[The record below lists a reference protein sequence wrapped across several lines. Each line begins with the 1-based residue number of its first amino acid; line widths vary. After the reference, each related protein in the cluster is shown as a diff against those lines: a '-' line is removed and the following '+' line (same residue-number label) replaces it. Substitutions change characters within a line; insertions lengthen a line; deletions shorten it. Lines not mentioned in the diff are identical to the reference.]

1 MVKMTETTMPP
12 GYTLGDFVSKHEKWP
27 DVDEY
32 IIKLYFVNPNTKD
45 KWSLFIRLDECEM
58 HSVMGLILT
67 PDKVL
72 LHLLENNTKK
82 VFRNTDIFKF
92 PVHTIYEDWD
102 EVSLPGVVNPVIKY
116 RKQMLYRAL
125 MCEII

>member
-1 MVKMTETTMPP
+1 MVRTTETTMPP
-12 GYTLGDFVSKHEKWP
+12 GYTLGDFVNKHEEWP
-27 DVDEY
+27 NVDEY
-32 IIKLYFVNPNTKD
+32 TIKLYFVNPKTKD
-45 KWSLFIRLDECEM
+45 KWGFSLRFDDFDM
-58 HSVMGLILT
+58 HGTHHTFS
-67 PDKVL
+67 PPKVL
-72 LHLLENNTKK
+72 PSLLVEGTEK

-116 RKQMLYRAL
+116 RKQTLYRAL